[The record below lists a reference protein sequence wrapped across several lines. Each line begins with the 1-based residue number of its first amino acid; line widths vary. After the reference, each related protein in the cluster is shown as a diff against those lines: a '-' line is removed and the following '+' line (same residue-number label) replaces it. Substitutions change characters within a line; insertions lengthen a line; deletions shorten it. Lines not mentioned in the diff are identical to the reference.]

1 MAGNQKVTTENINE
15 VILRLLKINSG
26 LELDYQTYYEIIK
39 KKLASARLIGKELPR
54 EEDELLRNEFKRVKN
69 KKGRF
74 KVKTS
79 KAKVSVSPP
88 PSAPPSPSSGG
99 GNRPRGGKIAKS
111 PSGKITAN
119 NSFFQQY
126 IDPVKVRDITE
137 KSAKISRTSSD
148 NSESLK
154 TSLDNINKTL
164 DSIVNTLTD
173 INDRNRNQLEEKRK
187 EEENKKRKSREG
199 ELESKTFDGIKKAIS
214 AITKPFQSIWDKILN
229 FIGNII
235 LGRILIKLVNWIADP
250 KNQGKI
256 KSIIRFFKDWWPALL
271 GSYVLF
277 GTTFG
282 KFVRGT
288 VGMLGRFI
296 FQIGK
301 VAIPQLLKFIRTP
314 LGKGIALFTAGA
326 TIPAMFPQTVNEQ
339 ERKTEKAPGSKD
351 DKIKQLQTQK
361 ANLNVFER
369 LQGKGSEI
377 DEQIY
382 FLQTGKTKQ
391 YGFSGGGFSGGL
403 GSGLVN
409 GPKGRDRV
417 PAMLTDGE
425 FVMSVGAVNKYGVET
440 LEAMNAAGG
449 GTNQPQVVGGKTY
462 AYGGGEI
469 RRDSGGG
476 NDFEKLLYAMNKWF
490 LSKGINLQEPQTWGP
505 TTNEFASNSANFI
518 NRTAGQIGNIKL
530 DPNQIGNIGMNAGVQ
545 AQKYLQGDQLKKDV
559 SSLIDS
565 SAKFGSGLYSQSLNY
580 GNKVLSD
587 IKSGKI
593 QDKASQTVNQIS
605 QIPKNTGAKFFD
617 TMKNVSSSKRYNDL
631 SKGME
636 KIQDRQITFG
646 DSFIRKLP
654 DGPFKEIADK
664 GLIPIPS
671 GNATTMRNLTFLKS
685 ILGPLGRPFKI
696 LSNPQVDKM
705 RMQTI
710 EQTMGKNGLKVDPK
724 TGKVTMNWNQED
736 INKGAKGGGAYSD
749 KVSGG
754 SAANSI
760 LGRFTASTKPGGDV
774 LYSDD
779 RYNFNRTVGEY
790 AQLAK
795 EGLLKGSFSDAT
807 YFGASMLGR
816 FAQDIGWLNQRA
828 LGSEIKIG
836 KIDRSKID
844 PSTGKQKT
852 PEQLK
857 KDQQKAIAEQ
867 KKIKKQQENQR
878 KLEEKRPWWDKMGWF
893 GGGSAKVKEEEK
905 KKKEFLKKNK
915 SAKLYDKPQKNTK
928 QPTKSRFT
936 RPKTATKTPVKPIPK
951 PAANKKTS
959 QYKGGQ
965 RSSKSK
971 GSTKSSKPPSFSPN
985 HSAKSTKTARS
996 TYGVKK

>member
-1 MAGNQKVTTENINE
+1 MAGNQKVATENINE

-39 KKLASARLIGKELPR
+39 KKLASARLVGKELPG

-339 ERKTEKAPGSKD
+339 ERKTEKAPGIKE

-403 GSGLVN
+403 GSGLIN

-469 RRDSGGG
+469 D
-476 NDFEKLLYAMNKWF
+476 KNKNQPFSKNPIDAVERF
-490 LSKGINLQEPQTWGP
+490 LRYKFGVNLNNKSTWGP
-505 TTNEFASNSANFI
+505 SQNNFNTNAPTSNTSFNSASTGSLLTNPLGAISRIASRSGLPSLGMKGPSVSPSPSRPSSVPPSNTKGSLF
-518 NRTAGQIGNIKL
+518 T
-530 DPNQIGNIGMNAGVQ
+530 DPLGAISRIASRSGLPSLSSLGRQNTRSQSPNKATPKSPTSTN
-545 AQKYLQGDQLKKDV
+545 KKDEKISDYFK
-559 SSLIDS
+559 SSTYRDAGAIY
-565 SAKFGSGLYSQSLNY
+565 AKQMLGGLGGS
-580 GNKVLSD
+580 
-587 IKSGKI
+587 
-593 QDKASQTVNQIS
+593 IS
-605 QIPKNTGAKFFD
+605 EA
-617 TMKNVSSSKRYNDL
+617 DL
-631 SKGME
+631 SKE
-636 KIQDRQITFG
+636 SKSELQKAIQRAKKRTGQE
-646 DSFIRKLP
+646 IRKAEM
-654 DGPFKEIADK
+654 KIADLEASGASKTPK
-664 GLIPIPS
+664 GREAL
-671 GNATTMRNLTFLKS
+671 ATQRSFLKKLKDGGIRVQYTDYNDEKGNLT
-685 ILGPLGRPFKI
+685 PAA
-696 LSNPQVDKM
+696 
-705 RMQTI
+705 
-710 EQTMGKNGLKVDPK
+710 
-724 TGKVTMNWNQED
+724 
-736 INKGAKGGGAYSD
+736 KGAKTILGQFWANERSKEEGGGYRIEDNYDFDRLKIKDSKTNKMRDMTNAELFSQGVLG
-749 KVSGG
+749 KGKSFQERLQ
-754 SAANSI
+754 AAHLLNPFK
-760 LGRFTASTKPGGDV
+760 GKGDV
-774 LYSDD
+774 DMVLGGK
-779 RYNFNRTVGEY
+779 RTTSE
-790 AQLAK
+790 K
-795 EGLLKGSFSDAT
+795 MGLIAGKTPIG
-807 YFGASMLGR
+807 SMLG
-816 FAQDIGWLNQRA
+816 I
-828 LGSEIKIG
+828 
-836 KIDRSKID
+836 
-844 PSTGKQKT
+844 TGKPKT
-852 PEQLK
+852 PN
-857 KDQQKAIAEQ
+857 QKA
-867 KKIKKQQENQR
+867 
-878 KLEEKRPWWDKMGWF
+878 LEKKRPWWDKMGWF
-893 GGGSAKVKEEEK
+893 GGASKQMQENKNKEEEFK
-905 KKKEFLKKNK
+905 KKNK
-915 SAKLYDKPQKNTK
+915 SVNLYDKPQKNTK
-928 QPTKSRFT
+928 QSNKSRFT

-951 PAANKKTS
+951 PAAKKKTS

-965 RSSKSK
+965 RSSNRNKSK
-971 GSTKSSKPPSFSPN
+971 SGTKPPSFSPN

-996 TYGVKK
+996 TLGVKK